1 MSYCKSSNKATR
13 LPLVTGFNIR
23 ARLLPES
30 PQRHLK
36 NVKHDLKGYY
46 TALWGRRDILFF
58 SQLFFFFFSG
68 LIFIIN
74 LSPLQPSCLDSDK
87 CTNSIVSE
95 RNDL

>member
-1 MSYCKSSNKATR
+1 MR

-30 PQRHLK
+30 PQRLLK

-58 SQLFFFFFSG
+58 SQLFVFFSA
-68 LIFIIN
+68 
-74 LSPLQPSCLDSDK
+74 
-87 CTNSIVSE
+87 V
-95 RNDL
+95 